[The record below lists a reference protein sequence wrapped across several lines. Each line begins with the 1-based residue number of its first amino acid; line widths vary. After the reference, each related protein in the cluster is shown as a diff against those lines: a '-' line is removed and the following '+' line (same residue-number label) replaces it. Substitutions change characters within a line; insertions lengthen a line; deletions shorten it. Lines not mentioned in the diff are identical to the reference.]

1 MQSMVSRASRLSSAV
16 RYTPTYTEAL
26 VLRIPGWR
34 ICCLAAPFAALI
46 MTACASAPSPRPD
59 VILVTIDTLRADRVG
74 RALTPNIE
82 AAGARGA
89 RFFSARS
96 TVPLTLPAHVS
107 LMTGTLPPT
116 NGVRLNGVHRFDGSR
131 PTLARLFRQ
140 AGHETAAFVGAF
152 VLDRQFGLN
161 DGFQVYDD
169 QIRRSPDA
177 PLRLEAERPAAAV
190 VDRAIAWLER
200 QRQARG
206 AESRPPFF
214 LWVHL
219 YDPHAPYTPPP
230 DALARAGGRP
240 YDGEVTYADAEL
252 GRLLRAVAG
261 LGREHPTLTV
271 VLGDHGESLG
281 EHGERAH
288 GMLLYEGALRIPLV
302 IEGPGVPIAEHREPV
317 SLVDVAPTLL
327 KLAGL
332 PAPDGMQGRDL
343 FGPRA
348 GTLETY
354 AETTYPQVAGWSP
367 LAALVEERWKI
378 IAPDD
383 GGEELYDLAAD
394 APERDNEASRRP
406 ATVQGGL
413 SRISALRG
421 SASSASTVTPGA
433 EAQERLRALGY
444 VGTAPSAP
452 SAPAAARRPNP
463 SAHIR
468 AWVAFEDA
476 LDLINRGRAAE
487 AAPALA
493 ALVAAHPDSQ
503 VFASTYANTLSALG
517 RHREALTV
525 YRSAVRRWPH
535 DSMLFHDLAVAAQ
548 RAGVRDEAARAEEAA
563 VALDPGNAAALNGLG
578 LIFVEENRQA
588 DASRAF
594 DRAVAADGTSAEYVA
609 NRGNARRAAGDRSSA
624 EQDYRE
630 ALTLDPEWGNALN
643 GLGVLLVEQG
653 RAADAIP
660 LLERAVRADGAFWEA
675 RLNLGIA
682 CQTAG
687 RQAEAAA
694 AYRAVLAAP
703 ERFGRERRAAATL
716 LSGMA
721 ARR

>member
-1 MQSMVSRASRLSSAV
+1 VQPVMLRALRPGSAV
-16 RYTPTYTEAL
+16 RYTSIHMTAFAFR
-26 VLRIPGWR
+26 VPGWR
-34 ICCLAAPFAALI
+34 VRWCAAGMSLLLSGCGRTP
-46 MTACASAPSPRPD
+46 PPQPD

-82 AAGARGA
+82 ATGARGA
-89 RFFSARS
+89 RYFSARS

-219 YDPHAPYTPPP
+219 YDPHAPYTAPP

-240 YDGEVTYADAEL
+240 YDGEVAYADAEL

-261 LGREHPTLTV
+261 LGRERPTLTV

-302 IEGPGVPIAEHREPV
+302 IEGPGVQVGEHREPV

-332 PAPDGMQGRDL
+332 RVPGGMQGRDL
-343 FGPRA
+343 FGPLA

-378 IAPDD
+378 IAPED

-413 SRISALRG
+413 SRIAALRG
-421 SASSASTVTPGA
+421 SASTSTVTPGA

-444 VGTAPSAP
+444 VG
-452 SAPAAARRPNP
+452 SAPAPTSAGRRSNPAAR
-463 SAHIR
+463 IR

-476 LDLINRGRAAE
+476 LELLNLRRTAE
-487 AAPALA
+487 AAPVLA
-493 ALVAAHPDSQ
+493 ALVAAHPESQ

-525 YRSAVRRWPH
+525 YRSAVRLWPH
-535 DSMLFHDLAVAAQ
+535 DSMLYHDLAVAAQ
-548 RAGVRDEAARAEEAA
+548 RAGRRQEAARAEQAA
-563 VALDPGNAAALNGLG
+563 TTIDPRNAAAQNGLG
-578 LIFVEENRQA
+578 LVLVEDNRTSEAAQ
-588 DASRAF
+588 AF

-609 NRGNARRAAGDRSSA
+609 NRGNARRGAGDRSGA

-630 ALTLDPEWGNALN
+630 ALTLDPGWGNALN

-675 RLNLGIA
+675 QLNLGIA

>member
-1 MQSMVSRASRLSSAV
+1 MTAFAFRV
-16 RYTPTYTEAL
+16 
-26 VLRIPGWR
+26 PGWR
-34 ICCLAAPFAALI
+34 VRW
-46 MTACASAPSPRPD
+46 CAVAMSLLLSGCGRTPPPQPD
-59 VILVTIDTLRADRVG
+59 VVLVTIDTLRADRVG

-82 AAGARGA
+82 ATGARGA
-89 RFFSARS
+89 RFLSARS

-131 PTLARLFRQ
+131 PALARLFRQ

-152 VLDRQFGLN
+152 VLDRQFGLD

-200 QRQARG
+200 QRHVRG
-206 AESRPPFF
+206 AQSRPPFF

-240 YDGEVTYADAEL
+240 YDGEVAYADAEL

-302 IEGPGVPIAEHREPV
+302 IEGPGVPVGEHREPV

-343 FGPRA
+343 FGPPA
-348 GTLETY
+348 GTPETY
-354 AETTYPQVAGWSP
+354 AETTYPQVVGWSP

-394 APERDNEASRRP
+394 AREGDNEASRRP

-413 SRISALRG
+413 SRIAALRG
-421 SASSASTVTPGA
+421 SASASTVMPGA

-444 VGTAPSAP
+444 VG
-452 SAPAAARRPNP
+452 SAPAPAPAPASAGRRSNPAAR
-463 SAHIR
+463 IR

-476 LDLINRGRAAE
+476 LELLNLRRAAD

-493 ALVAAHPDSQ
+493 ALVKAHPESQ

-517 RHREALTV
+517 RHQEALGV
-525 YRSAVRRWPH
+525 YRSAVRLWPH
-535 DSMLFHDLAVAAQ
+535 DSMLYHDLAVAAQ
-548 RAGVRDEAARAEEAA
+548 RAGRREEAARAEEAA

-609 NRGNARRAAGDRSSA
+609 NRGNARRAAGDRSGA
-624 EQDYRE
+624 EQDYRK
-630 ALTLDPEWGNALN
+630 ALALDPGWGNALN

-660 LLERAVRADGAFWEA
+660 LLERAVRADSTFWEA

-682 CQTAG
+682 FQTAG

-703 ERFGRERRAAATL
+703 ERFSRERRAAATL

-721 ARR
+721 AGR